1 MSNTTKRR
9 FENAINASSM
19 ADIAFL
25 LLIFF
30 LVTTTIL
37 QDEGIM
43 VQLPPYEV
51 EAPIVQ
57 LPPENVL
64 SVLVNAENQLLV
76 EGELLQIGA
85 LREKTRNFISNPGKL
100 VTLPDNPKKA
110 IVSLRNDRGTEYETY
125 IAVYNELKAAYRE
138 LWDDLAAQ
146 RFGTSYAQLS
156 PKLQNQIRAEIPLV
170 ISEAEPT
177 DYVSQQ

>member
-43 VQLPPYEV
+43 VQLPPYEENALV
-51 EAPIVQ
+51 VALSE
-57 LPPENVL
+57 ENVL
-64 SVLVNAENQLLV
+64 TVLVNAKNQLFV
-76 EGELLQIGA
+76 EGEDLQIKD
-85 LREKTRNFISNPGKL
+85 LREKTKNFILNPAKL
-100 VTLPDNPKKA
+100 KTLPGNPKQT
-110 IVSLRNDRGTEYETY
+110 IISLRNDRGTEYETY

-146 RFGTSYAQLS
+146 RFGTSYAELS

-177 DYVSQQ
+177 DYISQQ

>member
-43 VQLPPYEV
+43 VQLPPYEENV
-51 EAPIVQ
+51 SIIPLSE
-57 LPPENVL
+57 ENVL
-64 SVLVNAENQLLV
+64 TVLVNARNQLFV
-76 EGELLQIGA
+76 EGEVIQVEH
-85 LREKTRNFISNPGKL
+85 LRERTKNFILNPAKL
-100 VTLPDNPKKA
+100 KTLPDNPKKA
-110 IVSLRNDRGTEYETY
+110 IISLRNDRGTEYETY
-125 IAVYNELKAAYRE
+125 IAVYNELKAAYHE

-177 DYVSQQ
+177 DYLSQQ